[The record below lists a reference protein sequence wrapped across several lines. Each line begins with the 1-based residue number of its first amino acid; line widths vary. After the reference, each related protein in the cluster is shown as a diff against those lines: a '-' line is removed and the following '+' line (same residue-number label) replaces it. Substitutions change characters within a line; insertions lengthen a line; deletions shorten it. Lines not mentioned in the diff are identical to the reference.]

1 MTAQETAWQ
10 TAEAAAASLAPDA
23 DVFGSVDAAGLGSST
38 FSVLRRAAA
47 KPTATAS
54 AAMRFWTSMA
64 MAGPVAAARWM
75 GMDAPPPV
83 PVPDRDKRFADPAW
97 TDNPAF
103 YAIRQAHLATSRL
116 VSDLLEAGSGNAV
129 DDAKAAL
136 ATGFLMDALAPT
148 NFLLTNPAALKRMF
162 ETGGASLVA
171 GASHFVDDMLNNHGR
186 PRQVDTRPFRVGEN
200 LAATPGKVVFKNELM
215 ELIQYAPQT
224 PKVHA
229 IPVLASPPWINKY
242 YVMDLAPGRSF
253 LEWAVQHERTVF
265 AISYRNP
272 DPSMGGTTLDDYLI
286 HGPREALDVIAE
298 ITGAPKIDIIG
309 LCLGGALTAMLA
321 AYLAEKGDDRIGSIT
336 LLNTLLDYSEPG
348 VLGAFTDEKTVRRL
362 EKQMAEKGV
371 LEASQMAG
379 TFDMLR
385 ANDLIFNYVVSNWL
399 MGQEPPAFD
408 ILAWN
413 GDSTRMPSAMHS
425 FYLRSLYMRNEL
437 ARGELELLGQQLSL
451 SSVKSDTYVVG
462 AINDHIVPWHGSYK
476 TCGLIGGHVRYVL
489 SSGGHIAGIVNPPGP
504 KAWHEATGDDT
515 AALSTRKPGAAA
527 TPSKTARGGRTGP
540 PGPNPARARSSS
552 RRTWAAGSTRPSR
565 TLLGSTCSA
574 DRGYLPAC
582 TTPNGVNTMADMNG
596 QVALVTGGIRGIGL
610 AICERLMN
618 RGVRVAAGYSSN
630 TEAAR
635 QFADKYA
642 DRGVSIHQGNIGRHD
657 DCARVIDEVLSQHGH
672 LDILV
677 NNAGMT
683 VDKTVRKMSWQEWD
697 HVIHVNLSGAFYL
710 SQGDPADHARPRLRP
725 HHQHLL
731 GDRLVRRVRPGQ
743 LRVGQVRAV
752 RVDDEPGPGDRGE
765 GHHGQRGHPR
775 LHHHRHDRCGA
786 R

>member
-10 TAEAAAASLAPDA
+10 AAESAAAVLAPDA
-23 DVFGSVDAAGLGSST
+23 DVLGSVDAAGLGTST
-38 FSVLRRAAA
+38 FAVMRRAAA

-54 AAMRFWTSMA
+54 ATMRFWTSMA

-75 GMDAPPPV
+75 GMDTPPPV
-83 PVPDRDKRFADPAW
+83 PVPEGDKRFADRTW

-103 YAIRQAHLATSRL
+103 YALRQVHLATSRL
-116 VSDLLEAGSGNAV
+116 ISDLLEAGSGDAV

-148 NFLLTNPAALKRMF
+148 NFLPTNPVALKRVF

-171 GASHFVDDMLNNHGR
+171 GTSHFVNDMLNNKGR

-200 LAATPGKVVFKNELM
+200 LAATPGKVVFKNHLM

-229 IPVLASPPWINKY
+229 VPVLASPPWINKY
-242 YVMDLAPGRSF
+242 YIMDLAPGRSF

-272 DPSMGGTTLDDYLI
+272 DASMGGTTLDDYLI

-321 AYLAEKGDDRIGSIT
+321 AYLTEKGDDRIGSIT

-362 EKQMAEKGV
+362 EKQMAKKGV
-371 LEASQMAG
+371 LDASQMAG

-399 MGQEPPAFD
+399 MGQDPPAFD

-437 ARGELELLGQQLSL
+437 ARGEMELVGQRLSL
-451 SSVKSDTYVVG
+451 TTVKNDTYVVG
-462 AINDHIVPWHGSYK
+462 AINDHIVPWHASYK
-476 TCGLIGGHVRYVL
+476 TGALMGGNVRYVL

-504 KAWHEATGDDT
+504 KAWYEAADDSGFDAEGWR
-515 AALSTRKPGAAA
+515 AAN
-527 TPSKTARGGRTGP
+527 SKHRGSWWEDWTEWSS
-540 PGPNPARARSSS
+540 ARAGVLVKPPHMGS
-552 RRTWAAGSTRPSR
+552 RQHPAV
-565 TLLGSTCSA
+565 A
-574 DRGYLPAC
+574 DA
-582 TTPNGVNTMADMNG
+582 
-596 QVALVTGGIRGIGL
+596 
-610 AICERLMN
+610 
-618 RGVRVAAGYSSN
+618 
-630 TEAAR
+630 
-635 QFADKYA
+635 
-642 DRGVSIHQGNIGRHD
+642 
-657 DCARVIDEVLSQHGH
+657 
-672 LDILV
+672 
-677 NNAGMT
+677 
-683 VDKTVRKMSWQEWD
+683 
-697 HVIHVNLSGAFYL
+697 
-710 SQGDPADHARPRLRP
+710 
-725 HHQHLL
+725 
-731 GDRLVRRVRPGQ
+731 PGEY
-743 LRVGQVRAV
+743 VFG
-752 RVDDEPGPGDRGE
+752 
-765 GHHGQRGHPR
+765 
-775 LHHHRHDRCGA
+775 
-786 R
+786 